1 MSFIC
6 RVLLCTSANFTFL
19 AKAFATNCDLWG
31 YRAFAPSVWSVL
43 CSLNLAYTDRIP
55 FLQENSEFRKKLE
68 TKSGEAFFRPNFRFP
83 FFTRE
88 FPDSSHFFPF
98 THRFSNVA
106 GPQSNLLAHKRVLYC
121 SLAKAGLIV
130 VRFYC

>member
-1 MSFIC
+1 LYMSFIC

-31 YRAFAPSVWSVL
+31 YRAFVPSVWSVL

-55 FLQENSEFRKKLE
+55 FLQENSEFRKNPE

-83 FFTRE
+83 FFTLE
-88 FPDSSHFFPF
+88 FPDSS
-98 THRFSNVA
+98 R
-106 GPQSNLLAHKRVLYC
+106 LLIGSVLTLAL
-121 SLAKAGLIV
+121 SLI
-130 VRFYC
+130 Y